1 MKDIKKDISL
11 FRRYLDDL
19 YTTADARKLLDEL
32 HTSESRDILDDLTA
46 EVWEESSSQ
55 QTFTDLERE
64 KYKKE
69 AAQLLKRI
77 EHKKR
82 TWFRRITV
90 AAAGVAAVLCIT
102 LGSIR
107 YLAYLEDQD
116 ATYLEAFTRYGE
128 KETIAFFARR
138 YAIAIELLLLC
149 PLSESFQW
157 RFA

>member
-77 EHKKR
+77 PGS
-82 TWFRRITV
+82 
-90 AAAGVAAVLCIT
+90 AG
-102 LGSIR
+102 
-107 YLAYLEDQD
+107 
-116 ATYLEAFTRYGE
+116 
-128 KETIAFFARR
+128 
-138 YAIAIELLLLC
+138 
-149 PLSESFQW
+149 
-157 RFA
+157 